1 MSELAQ
7 GTQSR
12 SGKPAMD
19 RKSGPM
25 DLTRLG
31 TMALLG
37 LLIVLPLA
45 TGSFLTYTLAL
56 CFANALGVMAVSVL
70 VRYGGEV
77 SIGHSVFVALG
88 AYCVAIM
95 EKQFHLSLLFSLPLA
110 VGLGLVGG
118 IVFAFPSRRLS
129 GIYLAVSTMALA
141 LALPEFL
148 VHAEKITGGFEGLY
162 AGLDLIPGAPKQL
175 QRYYVTLLVLAA
187 ACYALARLRM
197 SRQGLAM
204 LMSRANP
211 RAAEAFGITRSW
223 ARVSVFAVSAAI
235 ASLGGA
241 MLAFAS
247 STVSPNSFTL
257 WSSIFLL
264 VGSVVS
270 LNGLTLPAALL
281 GGAFLTMVPN
291 YLAGAGDWVPVLYG
305 GALLAVTL
313 AVNCAADIRR
323 LLSKGART

>member
-1 MSELAQ
+1 MAHATKPLAERTSLADV
-7 GTQSR
+7 G
-12 SGKPAMD
+12 
-19 RKSGPM
+19 
-25 DLTRLG
+25 RLG
-31 TMALLG
+31 TAG
-37 LLIVLPLA
+37 LLVLLVLLPFA
-45 TGSFLTYTLAL
+45 AGSFLTYTLAL
-56 CFANALGVMAVSVL
+56 CFANALAVLAVSVL

-77 SIGHSVFVALG
+77 SIGHSFFVALG
-88 AYCVAIM
+88 AYAVAIM
-95 EKQFHLSLLFSLPLA
+95 EKQLGLSLLFSLPVA
-110 VGLGLVGG
+110 VVLGLAGG

-148 VHAEKITGGFEGLY
+148 VHSEKITGGFEGLY
-162 AGLDLIPGAPKQL
+162 VGLDLIPGAPKQM
-175 QRYYVTLLVLAA
+175 QRYYVALVVLAV
-187 ACYALARLRM
+187 ACYALSRLRT

-223 ARVSVFAVSAAI
+223 ARVSVFGVSAAL
-235 ASLGGA
+235 ASVAGA

-270 LNGLTLPAALL
+270 LNGLTLPAAVL

-305 GALLAVTL
+305 AALLAVTL
-313 AVNCAADIRR
+313 AANCAGDIRR
-323 LLSKGART
+323 LLTRGARK

>member
-1 MSELAQ
+1 MAQ
-7 GTQSR
+7 ATKPIAG
-12 SGKPAMD
+12 GK
-19 RKSGPM
+19 SSV
-25 DLTRLG
+25 DLVRLG
-31 TMALLG
+31 TAALFG
-37 LLIVLPLA
+37 LLLLLPLA
-45 TGSFLTYTLAL
+45 AGSFLTYTLAL
-56 CFANALGVMAVSVL
+56 CFANALGVLAVSVL

-77 SIGHSVFVALG
+77 SIGHSFFVALG
-88 AYCVAIM
+88 AYAVAIM
-95 EKQFHLSLLFSLPLA
+95 EKQLGLSLLFSLPVA
-110 VGLGLVGG
+110 VVLGLVGG

-148 VHAEKITGGFEGLY
+148 VHSERITGGFEGLY
-162 AGLDLIPGAPKQL
+162 VGLDLIPGAPKQL
-175 QRYYVTLLVLAA
+175 QRYYVALIVLAG
-187 ACYALARLRM
+187 ACYALARLRQ
-197 SRQGLAM
+197 SRQGLAL

-223 ARVSVFAVSAAI
+223 ARVSVFAVSAAL
-235 ASLGGA
+235 ASLAGA

-270 LNGLTLPAALL
+270 LNGLNLPAAVL
-281 GGAFLTMVPN
+281 GGAFLTLMPN

-305 GALLAVTL
+305 AALLAVTL

-323 LLSKGART
+323 VFTRGGRA